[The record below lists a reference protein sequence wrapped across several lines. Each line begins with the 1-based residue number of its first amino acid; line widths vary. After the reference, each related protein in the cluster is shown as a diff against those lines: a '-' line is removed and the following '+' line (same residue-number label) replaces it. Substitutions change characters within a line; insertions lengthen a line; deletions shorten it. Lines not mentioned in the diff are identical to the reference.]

1 MTFLS
6 NATLSRRAVLAAGGA
21 SLAGLALGRVPFAA
35 HAAPLQAG
43 EEVLP
48 WLDQPADNPVPQV
61 IATQLVWEKVDSWIT
76 PNDQFFSIAHYNRP
90 VIDAKKW
97 QLEVTGAVKKPLTL
111 TLDQLK
117 AKPRQDVTYTL
128 ECSGNHGLP
137 FFWGGIGNAKW
148 SGTPLA
154 AILKEASPLDKGVE
168 VVFWGSD
175 EGEETVRELKLK
187 QNFARSM
194 TVQEALNPN
203 NLLCYEMN
211 GAALPAANG
220 FPLRLITPGW
230 YGIANVKWLKRIEVR
245 ETRLMNRFMA
255 RDYVTIRKEERKGE
269 TVYAETAVGKA
280 LLKSAP
286 ARVVRKDGK
295 LIIQGAAWGAPI
307 QKVEVQID
315 GGAWQSARID
325 AAQKAEFAW
334 KFWTLEWPN
343 AKAGEHTITSRAVDA
358 AGNVQPAPTDAVI
371 ANKQTYWESNGQV
384 TRKVK
389 I

>member
-1 MTFLS
+1 MTFS
-6 NATLSRRAVLAAGGA
+6 WNAAVSRRTVLAAGGA
-21 SLAGLALGRVPFAA
+21 SLAGLALGHGPFAA
-35 HAAPLQAG
+35 WAAPLQAS

-48 WLDQPADNPVPQV
+48 WLDQPAENPVPQI
-61 IATQLVWEKVDSWIT
+61 IANQLAWEKLESWVT
-76 PNDQFFSIAHYNRP
+76 PNEQFFSIAHYNRP

-117 AKPRQDVTYTL
+117 AKPRQELTYTL

-148 SGTPLA
+148 AGTPLA

-168 VVFWGSD
+168 IVFWGSD

-194 TVQEALNPN
+194 TVQEAMNPN

-220 FPLRLITPGW
+220 FPLRLIAPGW

-269 TVYAETAVGKA
+269 TVYAETSVGRA

-286 ARVVRKDGK
+286 ARVLRKDGK
-295 LIIQGAAWGAPI
+295 LTIQGAAWGAPI
-307 QKVEVQID
+307 QKVEVQSD
-315 GGAWQSARID
+315 GGAWQGAKID
-325 AAQKAEFAW
+325 VSQKGDFTW
-334 KFWTLEWPN
+334 RFWTLEWPN
-343 AKAGEHTITSRAVDA
+343 A
-358 AGNVQPAPTDAVI
+358 
-371 ANKQTYWESNGQV
+371 
-384 TRKVK
+384 
-389 I
+389 

>member
-1 MTFLS
+1 MHDED
-6 NATLSRRAVLAAGGA
+6 LSRRHLLAASGA
-21 SLAGLALGRVPFAA
+21 TLAGLALGRFPFTAQ
-35 HAAPLQAG
+35 AAPLQAG

-61 IATQLVWEKVDSWIT
+61 IANQLVWEKLDSWIT

-90 VIDAKKW
+90 VIEAREW
-97 QLEVTGAVKKPLTL
+97 RLEVAGLVKKPLTL
-111 TLDQLK
+111 SLDQIK
-117 AKPRQDVTYTL
+117 ARPRQELTFTL

-148 SGTPLA
+148 AGTPLA
-154 AILKEASPLDKGVE
+154 PLLKDAGVLAKGVE

-175 EGEETVRELKLK
+175 EGEETVRDLKLK

-194 TVQEALNPN
+194 TVQDAMGSN

-220 FPLRLITPGW
+220 FPLRLIAPGW

-245 ETRLMNRFMA
+245 ETRFLNRFMG

-269 TVYAETAVGKA
+269 TVYAETAVGRA

-286 ARVVRKDGK
+286 ARVVRSGDK

-315 GGAWQSARID
+315 GGAWQRAKVD
-325 AAQKAEFAW
+325 AGQKGEFTW
-334 KFWTLEWPN
+334 KFWTLDWPG
-343 AKAGEHTITSRAVDA
+343 AAAGEHTITSRAVDA
-358 AGNVQPAPTDAVI
+358 AGHVQPAATDPVI
-371 ANKQTYWESNGQV
+371 ANKQTYWESNGQI
-384 TRKVK
+384 TRRVKV
-389 I
+389 